1 MDSHNNSSQKT
12 NKKIPSKEINRSD
25 DDFRQFLRIL
35 VDELRLEVRSV
46 KQELKAVYQGIEN
59 EIQEIKALSEK
70 NHDLIRN
77 TIGSPKVEVIEVNG
91 TISTGLDLL
100 KLPSHL
106 RRTMQVLMTMNEGGT
121 ASQVASRTGK
131 SRSLESDY
139 LNQLFEKGELLKRH
153 EGKRVIFI
161 AKPYEDKGE
170 TEENDKY
177 SRTIEELSSRMKL

>member
-1 MDSHNNSSQKT
+1 MDSHNKT
-12 NKKIPSKEINRSD
+12 NQKKNKKPLNSKVIKSD
-25 DDFRQFLRIL
+25 GDFRQLIHAL
-35 VDELRLEVRSV
+35 MDELRSEVRSL
-46 KQELKAVYQGIEN
+46 KQELKTVHQGIEN
-59 EIQEIKALSEK
+59 EIQEIKALSIR
-70 NHDLIRN
+70 NHNLIRN
-77 TIGSPKVEVIEVNG
+77 TVGSPKVEVIEVDG

-161 AKPYEDKGE
+161 AKPYEEKGE

-177 SRTIEELSSRMKL
+177 SRTIEQVSSRMKL